1 MAGSGSTGH
10 SAANLDRQHLVCSGR
25 WTEGHEGQQMAD
37 SGYQR
42 QAAFRQPDF
51 DADMG
56 DTVLIQIVARLSAR
70 LTRHRPR

>member
-1 MAGSGSTGH
+1 
-10 SAANLDRQHLVCSGR
+10 
-25 WTEGHEGQQMAD
+25 MAD